1 MTYRER
7 FEAAM
12 VRHGYEVE
20 RLGLMT
26 VLRHG
31 NYTAYHFFKADGSV
45 NRDERPFWVLT

>member
-12 VRHGYEVE
+12 MRRGYEVS

-26 VLRHG
+26 ILRHG
-31 NYTAYHFFKADGSV
+31 DYTAYHFFTAEGERNTS
-45 NRDERPFWVLT
+45 ERPTWFLR